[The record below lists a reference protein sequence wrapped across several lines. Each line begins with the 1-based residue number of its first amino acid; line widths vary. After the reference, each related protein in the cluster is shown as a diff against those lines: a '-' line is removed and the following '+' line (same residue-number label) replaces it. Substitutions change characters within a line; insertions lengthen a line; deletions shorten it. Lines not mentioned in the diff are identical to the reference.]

1 MPPDPAIRARI
12 TVALRAVEAAMPLSS
27 GDLLM
32 DLRNNELLGVE
43 ERLSL
48 ILGRVRE
55 EIDNRGLN

>member
-1 MPPDPAIRARI
+1 MPEDPAIRARI
-12 TVALRAVEAAMPLSS
+12 TVALNAVDAAVPLSS

-32 DLRNNELLGVE
+32 ELRNPELLEVE
-43 ERLSL
+43 ERLAL